1 MVGGGSLGLCL
12 LLHFENAKVSHI
24 ALFFLKDLHGTSA
37 TSMAVRIFLV
47 VAFLLIVVSKDLL
60 KMQRFKGTLDFSSL
74 ESHKVFDTC
83 VNI

>member
-1 MVGGGSLGLCL
+1 
-12 LLHFENAKVSHI
+12 
-24 ALFFLKDLHGTSA
+24 
-37 TSMAVRIFLV
+37 MAVRIFLV

-83 VNI
+83 VNV